1 MAIRIV
7 TGPDQGDAQ
16 AVITAAE
23 LHPDRVV
30 LDCVSVVQ
38 EEPTPGM
45 VDGQPARLELLD
57 DLGTEY
63 RPAGGGGNGD
73 GDVRRWALIFRPGVP
88 DGATYLRV
96 VMPIGTVV
104 LML

>member
-1 MAIRIV
+1 MTIRIV

-23 LHPDRVV
+23 LHPDKVV
-30 LDCVSVVQ
+30 LDCVSVAPD
-38 EEPTPGM
+38 EPVRGM
-45 VDGQPARLELLD
+45 VDGQPGRLELLD

-63 RPAGGGGNGD
+63 TITGGGGSGD
-73 GDVRRWALIFRPGVP
+73 GGVRRWAINFRPAVP
-88 DGATYLRV
+88 DDATYLRV
-96 VMPIGTVV
+96 VMSIGTVV

>member
-1 MAIRIV
+1 VTIRVV

-30 LDCVSVVQ
+30 LNCVSVATD
-38 EEPTPGM
+38 EPVRGM
-45 VDGQPARLELLD
+45 VDGQPGRLELLD

-63 RPAGGGGNGD
+63 TITGGGGTGED
-73 GDVRRWALIFRPGVP
+73 GVRRWAVNFRPAVP
-88 DGATYLRV
+88 ADATYLRV
-96 VMPIGTVV
+96 VMSVGTVV

>member
-1 MAIRIV
+1 MAIRII

-16 AVITAAE
+16 AVIAAAE
-23 LHPDRVV
+23 LHPDKVV
-30 LDCVSVVQ
+30 LDCLSVVDS
-38 EEPTPGM
+38 EPTRGM
-45 VDGQPARLELLD
+45 VDSQPARLELLD

-63 RPAGGGGNGD
+63 TPAGGGGSGD
-73 GDVRRWALIFRPGVP
+73 GCVRRLALTFRPAVP
-88 DGATYLRV
+88 KDATYLRV